1 MFQIRLRQKVK
12 PLVSLRYADEWVG
25 FLVLLSV
32 VLFAGAVI
40 EAGVLRDWLTPPAKL
55 RVTLPAGGV
64 GGLTVGGDVQL
75 LGAHAGTIRSI
86 KLNPS
91 GDMYA
96 VVDLDPQIKP
106 FIRRDSTAVIRK
118 QFIVAGSAYLDLNRG
133 HGDAMDW
140 AYAVINATPA
150 PNPADMITA
159 TLNDIQ
165 AQIMPAL
172 ASARHMMA
180 QLDATITDMHAGKGS
195 IGQLMTNDDLIRQAQ
210 AAAVSLNTVIERLK
224 PIEQQ
229 VSGIMNKTDAT
240 MSNLKSAS
248 HDLKGATPHLPAIA
262 GSVEASTA
270 ELPALLAQAQ
280 TTLYGLEKLTD
291 QLRGMWLLGGTKVD
305 KKTRLAPKQVR
316 P

>member
-1 MFQIRLRQKVK
+1 
-12 PLVSLRYADEWVG
+12 
-25 FLVLLSV
+25 
-32 VLFAGAVI
+32 
-40 EAGVLRDWLTPPAKL
+40 
-55 RVTLPAGGV
+55 
-64 GGLTVGGDVQL
+64 
-75 LGAHAGTIRSI
+75 
-86 KLNPS
+86 
-91 GDMYA
+91 
-96 VVDLDPQIKP
+96 
-106 FIRRDSTAVIRK
+106 
-118 QFIVAGSAYLDLNRG
+118 
-133 HGDAMDW
+133 
-140 AYAVINATPA
+140 
-150 PNPADMITA
+150 
-159 TLNDIQ
+159 
-165 AQIMPAL
+165 
-172 ASARHMMA
+172 MMA

-240 MSNLKSAS
+240 MGNLKSAS

-270 ELPALLAQAQ
+270 DLPALLAQAQ